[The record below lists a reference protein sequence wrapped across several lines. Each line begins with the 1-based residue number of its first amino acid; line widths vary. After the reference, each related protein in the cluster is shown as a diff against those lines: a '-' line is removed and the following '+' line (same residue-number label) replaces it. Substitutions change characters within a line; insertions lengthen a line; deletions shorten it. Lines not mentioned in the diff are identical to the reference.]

1 VNYIEDSI
9 EKNVEN
15 NITIDDIK
23 GISLRIKCNI
33 SFCDYDNADVIEWSQ
48 RDETSSINLVV
59 CVLRVKYLG
68 RNYNGNDDATQH
80 FETFEACEIKLKRY

>member
-1 VNYIEDSI
+1 MNYIEDSI

-33 SFCDYDNADVIEWSQ
+33 SFCDYDNADVIEGSQ
-48 RDETSSINLVV
+48 RDETSSINHDTSSLCASSKVF
-59 CVLRVKYLG
+59 G
-68 RNYNGNDDATQH
+68 T
-80 FETFEACEIKLKRY
+80 